1 MAVPAVPTHSPWI
14 FGVGCAF
21 AGLFAYGLG
30 ANDVANSFGT
40 SIGSGALTMKHAI
53 MIAAVM
59 EVVGAVT
66 LGAGVADTLTKKISY
81 LEREDCW
88 NCHGEESKMGVYE
101 LGMVC
106 ALASGSLF
114 LLGATLFGLP
124 VSTTH
129 TIVGAV
135 LGMTI
140 VATHVVCIKWLWPGL
155 MKIVASWFISP
166 LLAGALSVLLH
177 LVIRRTVLDT
187 AAPLRRAYVALP
199 ILTGSTILIL
209 VMLILY
215 QQSRV
220 PLWEM
225 ALISLGSGVGVWA
238 VVQFALLSRIK
249 RQVEA
254 SALEIYRGTK
264 VHGGEEEEEEAKGG
278 LNGHGKGGVGQED
291 GEDATEGGEGPRGIE
306 VTTSGKSDPTEEAT
320 LLGASSGL
328 GEAEKAKRV
337 FMYLQILTATLKS
350 FAHGANDVANA
361 AGPYAAV
368 QGLYFGQ
375 DPCGISTTIW
385 ILILCGVGIVLG
397 LTFSGHHVIKTIGK
411 DLTAIDFP
419 TGFSIEL
426 GSTLS
431 VVLASC
437 TGMPVSSTHCQ
448 VGSVIFIGVYENGAR
463 AVQWSMLNK
472 IIASWVVTVPVS
484 ALVAGALLYFVL
496 IFFK

>member
-1 MAVPAVPTHSPWI
+1 MVATDSPWV
-14 FGVGCAF
+14 FGVGCVF
-21 AGLFAYGLG
+21 AALFAYGLG

-53 MIAAVM
+53 LIASVM

-88 NCHGEESKMGVYE
+88 DCQGEGSKMGLYE

-106 ALASGSLF
+106 ALASGAIF

-129 TIVGAV
+129 TIVGGV

-140 VATHVVCIKWLWPGL
+140 VATHTFCVKWLWPGL
-155 MKIVASWFISP
+155 LKIVASWFVSP
-166 LLAGALSVLLH
+166 ILAGAISVLLH
-177 LVIRRTVLDT
+177 LTIRRTVLDT
-187 AAPLRRAYVALP
+187 GAPLRRAYIALP
-199 ILTGSTILIL
+199 ILTGSTILVL

-215 QQSRV
+215 QQSTF

-225 ALISLGSGVGVWA
+225 GAISAGAGVSVWCF
-238 VVQFALLSRIK
+238 VQFLLLSRVK

-254 SALEIYRGTK
+254 SIPTIEMGSLK
-264 VHGGEEEEEEAKGG
+264 LGGESAEDEREPMMAAADTRQVEKEEEEEG
-278 LNGHGKGGVGQED
+278 LK
-291 GEDATEGGEGPRGIE
+291 ASE
-306 VTTSGKSDPTEEAT
+306 VVVAQSEEAN
-320 LLGASSGL
+320 LLSGR
-328 GEAEKAKRV
+328 EKELARAKRV

-361 AGPYAAV
+361 AGPFAAV

-375 DPCGISTTIW
+375 DPCHISTTIW
-385 ILILCGVGIVLG
+385 ILVLCGAGIVLG
-397 LTFSGHHVIKTIGK
+397 LSISGHHVIKTIGE

-448 VGSVIFIGVYENGAR
+448 VGSVICIGVYEHGAR
-463 AVQWSMLNK
+463 NVQWSLLNK
-472 IIASWVVTVPVS
+472 ILASWIFTVPISAACAGGFLYS
-484 ALVAGALLYFVL
+484 ALFL
-496 IFFK
+496 IPKL